1 MRSAYDFANAGALTW
16 IKEGKK
22 KWTGSSSVP
31 VAYALFNVQR

>member
-1 MRSAYDFANAGALTW
+1 MRSAYDFANAGALTG
-16 IKEGKK
+16 IKEEK